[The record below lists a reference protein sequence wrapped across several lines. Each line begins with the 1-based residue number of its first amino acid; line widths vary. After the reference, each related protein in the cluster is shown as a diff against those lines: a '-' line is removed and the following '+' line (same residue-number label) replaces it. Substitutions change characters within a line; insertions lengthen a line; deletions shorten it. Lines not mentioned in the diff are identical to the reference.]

1 MFLLV
6 PNESAS
12 NGSIEIYLSAETQN
26 YDAPLKTAV
35 LIGGNQIELHGNVIS
50 GIEFVK
56 DQTIRLRV
64 ELDYYE
70 MCAMEVKAYA
80 TSK

>member
-1 MFLLV
+1 M
-6 PNESAS
+6 
-12 NGSIEIYLSAETQN
+12 
-26 YDAPLKTAV
+26 
-35 LIGGNQIELHGNVIS
+35 LIGGNQVSLRENTIS

-56 DQTIRLRV
+56 DQTIRLKV

-70 MCAMEVKAYA
+70 MCAMEVKVYA